1 VKKHFPG
8 GDGGQWYG
16 RGFGKIQGP
25 GFRPNDALVDK
36 VIFRV
41 GTWAYER
48 AGIKHLVTRFE
59 IPDLVANAFDDTGS
73 IEAKDGRVLL
83 VSRNPRASFDVDGV
97 DRTASIFT
105 SRSRPVGDGFGMS
118 MSRRLSA
125 PVWGSHL
132 KNPIAFMLLPLA
144 GC

>member
-1 VKKHFPG
+1 MAVNGTAAASGKF
-8 GDGGQWYG
+8 
-16 RGFGKIQGP
+16 RLLGFGP
-25 GFRPNDALVDK
+25 TTLVDK

-83 VSRNPRASFDVDGV
+83 VSRNP
-97 DRTASIFT
+97 
-105 SRSRPVGDGFGMS
+105 
-118 MSRRLSA
+118 
-125 PVWGSHL
+125 
-132 KNPIAFMLLPLA
+132 
-144 GC
+144 